1 MVITGNVKLLNVMPS
16 IAVVAEPFNH
26 FNPTAELEKITI
38 NTTPETYSG
47 VAVVIIEK
55 VERERS
61 VLVHSRIPATTPT
74 TSDEGTITNITQN
87 ISLPVSHHILQT
99 LASTVL

>member
-1 MVITGNVKLLNVMPS
+1 MPS

-61 VLVHSRIPATTPT
+61 VLVP
-74 TSDEGTITNITQN
+74 
-87 ISLPVSHHILQT
+87 
-99 LASTVL
+99 